1 MLCSSWGPWPVLRR
15 DTTLQSEPR
24 PHSLSGRSRPR
35 SVPGADRSSGLRWPL
50 SSQWGCWGI
59 RATGCGGPFLTPPST
74 PHLEIAP
81 RRLLRVLAW
90 GQGPTPPSTKAVW
103 YFLQNLEKTPHLVS
117 VTWGCP
123 PCACHGLGLP
133 REAPATRPSGP
144 AKSSSALLG
153 PNVTPP
159 CPPGGLVQQTS
170 PGGKGHPPGQA
181 TRKGGA
187 VAIRLKVV
195 WGRGFQVALCPLSAC
210 LHPSGSLH
218 PWPAP
223 PGLTLPLC
231 PGTGPTGHVP

>member
-123 PCACHGLGLP
+123 VRLP
-133 REAPATRPSGP
+133 RAWSPTGGAGHAALRPSQELLRPPWPKCHPSLPTWGP
-144 AKSSSALLG
+144 CPADITG
-153 PNVTPP
+153 WEGTPP
-159 CPPGGLVQQTS
+159 RAGHQEGGGCGYQT
-170 PGGKGHPPGQA
+170 
-181 TRKGGA
+181 
-187 VAIRLKVV
+187 
-195 WGRGFQVALCPLSAC
+195 
-210 LHPSGSLH
+210 
-218 PWPAP
+218 
-223 PGLTLPLC
+223 
-231 PGTGPTGHVP
+231 